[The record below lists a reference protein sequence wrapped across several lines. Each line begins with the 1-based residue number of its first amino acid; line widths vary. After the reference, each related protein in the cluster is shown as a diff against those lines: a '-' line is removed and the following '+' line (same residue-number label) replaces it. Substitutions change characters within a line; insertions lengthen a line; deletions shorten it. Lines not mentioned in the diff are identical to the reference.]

1 MCCAR
6 RQGAAES
13 ILVGLP
19 ALAEE
24 REEVDWRSPPSWS
37 LGDVPRIVSCVV
49 VWQTFSF
56 FYKNDSRRKPSW
68 PCVPVPSR
76 LRRRLRFLRLQSRRG
91 FFQAKDWAGRNVKL
105 PLV

>member
-24 REEVDWRSPPSWS
+24 REEVDWRSPSWS

-49 VWQTFSF
+49 VWLTFSIF
-56 FYKNDSRRKPSW
+56 LMIPAEKPSW